1 MIGPGVAVLLVLSS
15 AAAADPIKLKLAF
28 FSSDRSMSY
37 RAAVKPFVDAV
48 NAEANGLFEIEVH
61 HGGALGREIAQQPQV
76 VLDGVA
82 DLAFIVPGYS
92 PDRFPDNTVIELPG
106 LYRDGREATRVYTRL
121 VAEKAL
127 KGYRDF
133 HVVGAYVTAP
143 MTIHGRLPLASLDD
157 LKGKRIRINNDSQAA
172 ALEKLGAVPVPM
184 QITQIVNGISS
195 GKIDAAAVSLSPL
208 VDYGISRVTS
218 YHYLLETSGAPL
230 ALVMNRARFESLPK
244 AAQQII
250 RRYSG
255 EWAANRFTEAYEAAD
270 HQALEQLRS
279 EPKRK
284 VVWPS
289 NADAKRAQV
298 AFHSVLD
305 NFIAGSPRNQNLLK
319 AVENE
324 AGKLRAAQ

>member
-1 MIGPGVAVLLVLSS
+1 
-15 AAAADPIKLKLAF
+15 
-28 FSSDRSMSY
+28 
-37 RAAVKPFVDAV
+37 
-48 NAEANGLFEIEVH
+48 
-61 HGGALGREIAQQPQV
+61 
-76 VLDGVA
+76 
-82 DLAFIVPGYS
+82 
-92 PDRFPDNTVIELPG
+92 
-106 LYRDGREATRVYTRL
+106 
-121 VAEKAL
+121 
-127 KGYRDF
+127 
-133 HVVGAYVTAP
+133 

-172 ALEKLGAVPVPM
+172 ALEKLGAVPVAM

-230 ALVMNRARFESLPK
+230 ALVMNRSRFESLPR

-284 VVWPS
+284 VVVPS
-289 NADAKRAQV
+289 PVDAKRAQV
-298 AFHSVLD
+298 AFHAVMD
-305 NFIAGSPRNQNLLK
+305 TFIAGSPRNQNLLK